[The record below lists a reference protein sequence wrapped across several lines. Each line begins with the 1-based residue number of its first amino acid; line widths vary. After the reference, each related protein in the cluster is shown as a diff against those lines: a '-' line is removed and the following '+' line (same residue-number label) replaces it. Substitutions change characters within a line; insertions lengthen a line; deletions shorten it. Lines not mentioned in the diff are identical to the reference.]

1 MISMNQAIKEL
12 TFAGEYKPLPSQDV
26 IILFLYFKN

>member
-26 IILFLYFKN
+26 VNSARIT